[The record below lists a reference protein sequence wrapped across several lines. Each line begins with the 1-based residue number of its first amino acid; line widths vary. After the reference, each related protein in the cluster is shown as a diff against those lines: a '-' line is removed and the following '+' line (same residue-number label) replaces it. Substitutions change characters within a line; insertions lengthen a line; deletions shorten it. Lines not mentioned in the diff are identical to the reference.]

1 MRHRHGTYENLH
13 FIRLTPAVQ
22 TPSMICVECWK
33 SVSKLSRAQARSQ
46 RRFVATAAAADN
58 GGGSGSGGN
67 LPGQRRRVVITGM
80 GVTSSLGHD
89 PATFYD
95 NLLAGK
101 SGVSVIE
108 RFPTDGY
115 STQIAGEIKDFE
127 TGDLVDKKAARRLD
141 LVIKYLIVAGKKVR
155 HARKIGQRL
164 CRDLWWV
171 Q

>member
-1 MRHRHGTYENLH
+1 M
-13 FIRLTPAVQ
+13 F
-22 TPSMICVECWK
+22 CVECKK
-33 SVSKLSRAQARSQ
+33 SVTMLTWAQARSQ
-46 RRFVATAAAADN
+46 RRFAASAAAANSD
-58 GGGSGSGGN
+58 SGSGGN

-155 HARKIGQRL
+155 HARKHGQR
-164 CRDLWWV
+164 R
-171 Q
+171 QHQQQHGSGYAPA